1 MIKEYSQ
8 ENGKTTK
15 KNPNHPIWLL
25 VLKITE
31 AVIKAF
37 ENFLNIQI
45 VIGGKGNKMGKGKSF
60 GK

>member
-8 ENGKTTK
+8 ENGKNNKK
-15 KNPNHPIWLL
+15 KNPNHPIL
-25 VLKITE
+25 VTGAQNME

-45 VIGGKGNKMGKGKSF
+45 VIGGKG
-60 GK
+60 